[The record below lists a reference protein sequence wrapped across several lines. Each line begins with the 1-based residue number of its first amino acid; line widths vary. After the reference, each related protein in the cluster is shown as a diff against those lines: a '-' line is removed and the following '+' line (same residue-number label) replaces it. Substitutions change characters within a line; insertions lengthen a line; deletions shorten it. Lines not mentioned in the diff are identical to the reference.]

1 MSAKF
6 FADHDILDIPDD
18 PDLHVRW
25 IESGYS
31 VGVLTSYR
39 QYFEELYYTGLLIP
53 AFSYARYMPPEV
65 QEMYKNT
72 VNRNILPVAI
82 RVPNSRLHVTSPK
95 FSTGP
100 WGENGPHFSSNVP
113 WVGVGTLHDPMP
125 NLEDSTFPLVHVI
138 DLRQYFLFLL
148 MEVDNE
154 GSRPVP
160 PRIKQS
166 CLLSTDS
173 QDPVFHLQQHND
185 STWELLDYLAYNGAP
200 FAHSRPA
207 NQAWY
212 SRRLHAAARTDVL
225 PPEFIRS
232 LVKKPMLPIPVRA

>member
-25 IESGYS
+25 IKNGYS
-31 VGVLTSYR
+31 VGALTSYR
-39 QYFEELYYTGLLIP
+39 QYLKELYHRGLLIP

-65 QEMYKNT
+65 QEMYKSM

-82 RVPNSRLHVTSPK
+82 RVPNSRLHITSPK

-125 NLEDSTFPLVHVI
+125 RLKDSTVPLVHFI

-148 MEVDNE
+148 IETANE
-154 GSRPVP
+154 RSTHVP
-160 PRIKQS
+160 IKIKQA
-166 CLLSTDS
+166 CLLSMDPH
-173 QDPVFHLQQHND
+173 DPVFYLQQHAD
-185 STWELLDYLAYNGAP
+185 SIWELHDYLWYNGAP
-200 FAHSRPA
+200 FIAHSPA
-207 NQAWY
+207 NKELRVRVTSTQH
-212 SRRLHAAARTDVL
+212 SDLL